1 MPRRLVLLSLA
12 VLAAA
17 FADGQEPPAKPD
29 RPAKPDK
36 PAAPAGKDGL
46 PKAETILDGY
56 VEATGGEKAY
66 GKLKSRVIRGSV
78 TLGEVGLSGKIET
91 WHQAPDRYYSKVS
104 LGALGETETG
114 YDGRTAWKVT
124 LGSASKITGPERAF
138 FVREATFNADLR
150 WRELT
155 KTVETVGIEDVN
167 GKPAYKIKA
176 VTTDGHAMYL
186 YYDKYSNLLVRV
198 DANVVTELGQV
209 DVEVYPSDYRE
220 VDGVLIPHVV
230 TQRMIGMLQTVRVDS
245 VEFNVKIP
253 AEKFETPRAVKQLK
267 DEDGNAAPPRK
278 GAKPRKKE
286 P

>member
-1 MPRRLVLLSLA
+1 MARRLVLSLL

-17 FADGQEPPAKPD
+17 VTGAQETPP
-29 RPAKPDK
+29 KPDK
-36 PAAPAGKDGL
+36 PAKPEKPAKPVEKGDL

-66 GKLKSRVIRGSV
+66 EKLKSRVTRGTV
-78 TLGEVGLSGKIET
+78 TLGEMGISGKIET

-124 LGSASKITGPERAF
+124 LGTASRMTGPERAF

-155 KTVETVGIEDVN
+155 KTVETVGVEDVN

-186 YYDKYSNLLVRV
+186 YYDKYTNLLVRV
-198 DANVVTELGQV
+198 DAKVVTELGQV
-209 DVEVYPSDYRE
+209 DVEVYPGDYKE
-220 VDGVLIPHVV
+220 VNGILVPHLT

-253 AEKFETPRAVKQLK
+253 AEKFETPKAVKQLK
-267 DEDGNAAPPRK
+267 DDGGDAPPRK
-278 GAKPRKKE
+278 GAKPRRKE

>member
-1 MPRRLVLLSLA
+1 MGRKLVLSLMI
-12 VLAAA
+12 LAAA
-17 FADGQEPPAKPD
+17 VAGAQEAPPKPEKPTKPEKPAKPVG
-29 RPAKPDK
+29 R
-36 PAAPAGKDGL
+36 GGL
-46 PKAETILDGY
+46 PEAETILDGY

-66 GKLKSRVIRGSV
+66 EKLKSRVTRGTV

-104 LGALGETETG
+104 LGALGDTETG

-124 LGSASKITGPERAF
+124 LGTASKMTGPERAF
-138 FVREATFNADLR
+138 FVREATFNADLK

-155 KTVETVGIEDVN
+155 KTVETVGVEDVN

-186 YYDKYSNLLVRV
+186 YYDKYTNLLVRV
-198 DANVVTELGQV
+198 DAKVVTELGQV
-209 DVEVYPSDYRE
+209 DVEVYPGDYKE
-220 VDGVLIPHVV
+220 VDGILVPHLT

-253 AEKFETPRAVKQLK
+253 AEKFETPKAVKQLK
-267 DEDGNAAPPRK
+267 DDGGDAPPRK
-278 GAKPRKKE
+278 GAKPRRKE

>member
-1 MPRRLVLLSLA
+1 MARRLVLSLL

-17 FADGQEPPAKPD
+17 VTGAQETPP
-29 RPAKPDK
+29 KPDK
-36 PAAPAGKDGL
+36 PAKPEKPAKPVEKGDL

-66 GKLKSRVIRGSV
+66 EKLKSRVTRGTV
-78 TLGEVGLSGKIET
+78 TLGEMGISGKIET

-124 LGSASKITGPERAF
+124 PGTASRMTGPERAF

-155 KTVETVGIEDVN
+155 KTVETVGVEDVN

-186 YYDKYSNLLVRV
+186 YYDKYTNLLVRV
-198 DANVVTELGQV
+198 DAKVVTELGQV
-209 DVEVYPSDYRE
+209 DVEVYPGDYKE
-220 VDGVLIPHVV
+220 VNGILVPHLT

-253 AEKFETPRAVKQLK
+253 AEKFETPKAVKQLK
-267 DEDGNAAPPRK
+267 DDGGDAPPRK
-278 GAKPRKKE
+278 GAKPRRKE